1 MLMPSLKKPV
11 CVHVTAEADP
21 IVKIDAAKA
30 ELDLKINGL
39 KDELTRAFEKGF
51 QILRDEIV
59 RKTPRRR

>member
-1 MLMPSLKKPV
+1 MS
-11 CVHVTAEADP
+11 HVDDLRH
-21 IVKIDAAKA
+21 KIDAAKA

-59 RKTPRRR
+59 KKTPRRR